1 MSFTEL
7 QKEGLLNAMR
17 SDPIAV
23 SDVMAEI
30 CAEIRIDIWQA
41 SEKDVDFKENSALLE
56 ALKSQYFTLEPTQYE
71 ERLRVFDDIDAL
83 RKKCR
88 QMLNG

>member
-1 MSFTEL
+1 MSFTEA

-56 ALKSQYFTLEPTQYE
+56 VLKSQYFTLEPTQYE